1 MLIDFYYITDMAD
14 TKKQHYIPQFL
25 LENFSVNEK
34 HQINVFNKETGKKFV
49 ANITDIAHENHLYD
63 IKTGKETRSLEPAF
77 AELESDAAP
86 IIKRIIE
93 RKSLGGLDEDNKV
106 ILSIFIAIQSLRT
119 RYDIDNSK
127 KMMIDFL
134 RWALPIEMAAS
145 DYELPDELRSVNF
158 SDLLKEAKIDVKDDF
173 IKSLHFKSA
182 ADIAREVVPRILSMD
197 WLLFET
203 VPDEP
208 FLIGDGAVVMTNEHP
223 DFNKRG
229 LGFAVPYI
237 QIYLPLSNTLMLG
250 LHSPLIKK
258 DIREKRITLQKSDPV
273 LAKKFIKISNPHFQ
287 ALVSK
292 RPLQLTKENVEYYNH
307 LQVLQSG
314 RFLYSRNDDF
324 SLARDMLNL

>member
-1 MLIDFYYITDMAD
+1 MAG

-25 LENFSVNEK
+25 LENFSFNER
-34 HQINVFNKETGKKFV
+34 HQINAFDKETGKQWI
-49 ANITDIAHENHLYD
+49 ANITDVAHENHLYD
-63 IKTGKETRSLEPAF
+63 INTDKGTRSLEPAF
-77 AELESDAAP
+77 AELESAASP
-86 IIKRIIE
+86 IIKQIVE
-93 RKSLGGLDEDNKV
+93 RKSLRELDEDDKV
-106 ILSIFIAIQSLRT
+106 ILSIFITIQSLRT

-134 RWALPIEMAAS
+134 RWALPIEIAAS
-145 DYELPDELRSVNF
+145 DYELPDELRAVNF
-158 SDLLKEAKIDVKDDF
+158 IDLIKEAKVDIKDDF

-182 ADIAREVVPRILSMD
+182 ADIAREVVPQILSMD

-203 VPDEP
+203 IPDDL

-223 DFNKRG
+223 FFRKRG

-250 LHSPLIKK
+250 LYSPLIKK
-258 DIREKRITLQKSDPV
+258 DIRDKRITLQKSNPV
-273 LAKKFIKISNPHFQ
+273 LAKNFTKVSNPYFR

-292 RPLQLTKENVEYYNH
+292 RPLLLTKENVEYYNH

-314 RFLYSRNDDF
+314 RFLYSKSDDF
-324 SLARDMLNL
+324 SLARDILKL